1 MAILS
6 ICIPTFN
13 RCGCLYFTLKS
24 IVDQEIF
31 QSTDDIEIVISDN
44 CSTDF
49 TPQIAKMFVQKY
61 PDKIK
66 YSRNEENILDLN
78 FEKALSL
85 GKGKVLKLHNDN
97 FVFNPG
103 ALKYIIN
110 KIKELEDQKPMIFF
124 TNHNSPLGKD
134 TLCNNLSE
142 FVQAVSFQSTWLAAF
157 SIWKEDFDQYKNFS
171 RSVDK
176 KLIQTDVFF
185 NMSASGKKIFV
196 CNEYIFEGR
205 DVVSKGGYNRA
216 KIFGQNYLGLLKEY
230 LPDKLDEKVYEHE
243 KKVLFLNQ
251 IVPLRFAV
259 TSRKKEWKFVN
270 DGFWRHLFKDYWY
283 NLYFYTS
290 IVKVV
295 RLIIDA
301 KLNMICRKLNK
312 NSPQKYWRKKNRHNQ
327 TTIGN
332 GVDDT
337 KVFVGENCVGNID
350 VEFSSQGNVLII
362 SDNVII
368 GERAKFIFKDSPLII
383 VEEGIKISPNSIVDG
398 TIEKSTIKI

>member
-1 MAILS
+1 MTVLS

-31 QSTDDIEIVISDN
+31 QNTNDVEIVISDN

-49 TPQIAKMFVQKY
+49 TPQIAQRFVQKY

-66 YSRNEENILDLN
+66 YNRNKKNVVDLN
-78 FEKALSL
+78 FEKVLSL
-85 GKGKVLKLHNDN
+85 GTGKVLKLHNDN
-97 FVFNPG
+97 FVFNAG
-103 ALKYIIN
+103 ALKYLVN
-110 KIKELEDQKPMIFF
+110 KIKELEAEKPMIFF
-124 TNHNSPLGKD
+124 TNHNSPLNKD

-142 FVQAVSFQSTWLAAF
+142 FVQAASYQTTWLAAF

-176 KLIQTDVFF
+176 KLIQTDVLF

-216 KIFGQNYLGLLKEY
+216 KIFGENYLGLLKEY
-230 LPDKLDEKVYEHE
+230 LPDKLDKKVYEHE

-251 IVPLRFAV
+251 IIPLRFAV
-259 TSRKKEWKFVN
+259 TSRKKGWKFLN
-270 DGFWRHLFKDYWY
+270 DGFCRYLFQDYWY

-290 IVKVV
+290 IFKVI
-295 RLIIDA
+295 RLVIDA
-301 KLNMICRKLNK
+301 ELNMLGRKLNK
-312 NSPQKYWRKKNRHNQ
+312 NSSRKYWRKKNRHNQ
-327 TTIGN
+327 TTIDKN
-332 GVDDT
+332 VDDT

-350 VEFSSQGNVLII
+350 MEFSAQDNVLIL
-362 SDNVII
+362 SDNVVI
-368 GERAKFIFKDSPLII
+368 GEGVKFIFKKSPLII
-383 VEEGIKISPNSIVDG
+383 VEDGIIIPPNSIVDD
-398 TIEKSTIKI
+398 TIEKSTNKI